1 MRRLVLFVGA
11 FISVMACTPSAPSLT
26 ATTAAPP
33 TTAPTIQPTIVPTVP
48 PATAIPESTTAPAPS
63 GACDHPYFPVGSNSR
78 WSYRVQ
84 GAVASDFIETHMP
97 TSPTG
102 FTVRMA
108 FPDVS
113 VDNEWRCGPD
123 GLTALQASRVSTA
136 QTQLRFVSTSVTG
149 VTFPP
154 ADRWT
159 PGSSWT
165 TAYEVEGDPS
175 AIGGNPA
182 RGRITVT
189 STVAGE
195 ESVSVPAS
203 SYTAMKISQHTT
215 LDLSVTVRD
224 FSAPI
229 SISFEATSWFA
240 RGVGMVKTVG
250 GGELGESTTELTAYT
265 P

>member
-1 MRRLVLFVGA
+1 MRHLGLFLGA
-11 FISVMACTPSAPSLT
+11 FMSVIACTPSAPSAT

-33 TTAPTIQPTIVPTVP
+33 TTVPTIQPTVVPTVP
-48 PATAIPESTTAPAPS
+48 PATAPPEATTAPALA
-63 GACDHPYFPVGSNSR
+63 GACDHPYFPVRATSR
-78 WSYRVQ
+78 WSYRIQ
-84 GAVASDFIETHMP
+84 GAVASDFVETHMP

-102 FTVRMA
+102 FLVRMA

-113 VDNEWRCGPD
+113 VDSEWRCGPD
-123 GLTALQASRVSTA
+123 GLTALQASRLSTA

-165 TAYEVEGDPS
+165 TAYEVQGDPS
-175 AIGGNPA
+175 AVGGNLA
-182 RGRITVT
+182 RGKITVT

-195 ESVSVPAS
+195 ESVSVPAG
-203 SYTAMKISQHTT
+203 SYTAMKVTQHTT

-224 FSAPI
+224 FSAPMN
-229 SISFEATSWFA
+229 ISFESTSWFA